1 MKEDKKVRQLTY
13 AEAIREALSE
23 EMRKDPHMFII
34 GEDVASRGG
43 AFTVTKGLYKEFP
56 ERMIDTP
63 ISESAI
69 AGAAYG
75 AALTGSKAVAE
86 FMYSDFV
93 FIGMDQIINSAA
105 KSRFMFGGQAA
116 IPVVYRLPGGGGRQN
131 AAQHSQ
137 SLEVMFANVPGLK
150 VLMPS
155 TPYDAKG
162 LMKAALNDNNPI
174 VFIEHKG
181 LYFTKGNVP
190 EEEYIIPI
198 GKGDVKRAGNSI
210 TVVAT
215 SLMVSRALAAAESLE
230 KEGISVEVVD
240 PRTINPLDTE
250 LIIESVK
257 KTGRLVVVHE
267 APKTYGMAGE
277 IVSMVCEEAFDYFNA
292 PPLRVAGK
300 DVPMPYNKKLEAL
313 AMPSEEDI
321 KKAVRQSMKY

>member
-1 MKEDKKVRQLTY
+1 MKEITY
-13 AEAIREALSE
+13 AEAIREALAE
-23 EMRKDPHMFII
+23 EMRKDPNMFII
-34 GEDVASRGG
+34 GEDVALRGG
-43 AFTVTKGLYKEFP
+43 AFTVTKGLYREFP
-56 ERMIDTP
+56 QRVIDTP

-93 FIGMDQIINSAA
+93 FIGMDQIVNSAA
-105 KSRFMFGGQAA
+105 KSRYMFGGQAS

-137 SLEVMFANVPGLK
+137 SLEVMFAHVPGLK

-162 LMKAALNDNNPI
+162 LMKSALNDNNPI
-174 VFIEHKG
+174 IFIEHKA
-181 LYFTKGNVP
+181 LYFTKGMVP
-190 EEEYIIPI
+190 EEEYFVPI
-198 GKGDVKRAGNSI
+198 GKGDIKRLGSDV

-215 SLMVSRALAAAESLE
+215 SLMVGRALAAAEKLD
-230 KEGISVEVVD
+230 KKGVSVEVID
-240 PRTINPLDTE
+240 PRTIKPIDKD
-250 LIIESVK
+250 LIVGSVK

-277 IVSMVCEEAFDYFNA
+277 IITMVSEEAFDYFNA
-292 PPLRVAGK
+292 KPLRVCGK
-300 DVPMPYNKKLEAL
+300 DVPMPYNRKLEAY
-313 AMPSEEDI
+313 AIPSEEEI
-321 KKAVRQSMKY
+321 INAVLESVRY